1 MIRNLKALGLSLVA
15 VFAMSALGASS
26 ASAVDVVTTGV
37 SPALLTGVGHNH
49 VFSAHDGTPKFEC
62 TTSKFAATVKNGDSE
77 ITADV
82 SYNGTVS
89 FNGDP
94 ETQTKTSTTHCNASS
109 GTATIDMNGCG
120 YILTGDTSGNAPA
133 GHTAGKD
140 ATVWIHCP
148 IGKNIQVT
156 SSLGVTL
163 TIPPQTPTTG
173 GVSYTNVP
181 VHDKNTAV
189 AVKATVTGITSTCGT
204 STFIC
209 TLGGI
214 PHHSNQY
221 TYTGDV
227 TMTAFEDIEGL
238 PTPVTEGPRTSLS
251 SS

>member
-15 VFAMSALGASS
+15 VLAMSALGASS

-37 SPALLTGVGHNH
+37 SPALLTGVGTNH
-49 VFSAHDGTPKFEC
+49 VFGAHSGTPKFEC
-62 TTSKFAATVKNGDSE
+62 TTSKFAATVKNADPE

-82 SYNGTVS
+82 LYEGTL
-89 FNGDP
+89 N
-94 ETQTKTSTTHCNASS
+94 QTPHTDHHCNSSS
-109 GTATIDMNGCG
+109 GTVTIDMNDCG

-148 IGKNIQVT
+148 GSSKIAIT

-163 TIPPQTPTTG
+163 SIPPQTPTTG
-173 GVSYTNVP
+173 GVSYTNV
-181 VHDKNTAV
+181 VNHDGNTAV
-189 AVKATVTGITSTCGT
+189 AVKATVTGVTTTCAGT
-204 STFIC
+204 FLC

-214 PHHSNQY
+214 AHHSNQY

-227 TMTAFEDIEGL
+227 TMTAYRDNEALGDNGL
-238 PTPVTEGPRTSLS
+238 PTPVIEGPRTSLS
-251 SS
+251 TS